1 MTPPAVFQRVVAV
14 FEKTTRSTR
23 SRRLQPRPE
32 AGLGKLTLTRC
43 LRVRRFTRAP
53 YSFQPPS
60 CTGRSR
66 ARLPS
71 IAMTTRA
78 PPRHSRVRA
87 HTDTA
92 RAPKRAGLKLI
103 DPLRPRTTARPPEAV
118 RSLYASAVLRGACAR
133 SASSVR
139 LAACAAGAP
148 ATARAAA
155 ASAAAAESGRTARSA
170 TPIDAVR

>member
-1 MTPPAVFQRVVAV
+1 MLAFQFPGVQKRWSSVDWSKFSSLTRRQPRSSEVMTPPAVFQRVVAV

-118 RSLYASAVLRGACAR
+118 RSLYASA
-133 SASSVR
+133 
-139 LAACAAGAP
+139 
-148 ATARAAA
+148 
-155 ASAAAAESGRTARSA
+155 
-170 TPIDAVR
+170 